1 MFYNLKE
8 DTLKTKSQ
16 EVDYVVFGKGS
27 KPLMMIPGLNTR
39 GVKGSGKMLAWMYRI
54 FAKDFRVY
62 VFDRKKDIPEGYTVR
77 EMADDLADAMDAL
90 GLKDAAVLGVSQG
103 GMIGQ
108 YLAIDRPDLVERMA
122 LAVTLSKNNDTVVSA
137 IESWIEMV
145 EGWKFK
151 EFVVDMAE
159 KMYSPAYVKK
169 YRLLMPLL
177 AILQKPKDTARFIR
191 LAKSCLTCQAYDELE
206 KIQCPVLVLGG
217 MEDNIVTGE
226 ASTEIAEK
234 LGCESYL
241 YPGLG
246 HAAYEEAAKDFNQR
260 VYDFFIK

>member
-1 MFYNLKE
+1 MFYKLKE
-8 DTLKTKSQ
+8 ETLKTKSQ
-16 EVDYVVFGKGS
+16 EVDYVVFGKGF

-77 EMADDLADAMDAL
+77 DMAGDLADAMDAL

-108 YLAIDRPDLVERMA
+108 YLAIDRPDLVDSMV
-122 LAVTLSKNNDTVVSA
+122 LAVTLSKNNDTVVSV
-137 IESWIEMV
+137 IENWVEMV

-151 EFVVDMAE
+151 DFVVDMAE
-159 KMYSPAYVKK
+159 KMYSPAYVRK
-169 YRLLMPLL
+169 YQLMMPLL

-191 LAKSCLTCQAYDELE
+191 LAKACLTCQAYDELK
-206 KIQCPVLVLGG
+206 KIQCSVLVLGG
-217 MEDNIVTGE
+217 EADKIVSGV
-226 ASTEIAEK
+226 ASMEIAEK

-241 YPGLG
+241 YSGLG
-246 HAAYEEAAKDFNQR
+246 HGAYEEAATDFNHR
-260 VYDFFIK
+260 VYDFFMK